1 VSALPSAE
9 GQILALLAAEAPEY
23 DIQYRVAELLE
34 GADGVDRARVA
45 ELARYAE
52 EIQAARADD
61 RRRARG
67 LTALSETA
75 ADLASH
81 RHVDELLTAICR
93 RARLLLATDVAYIT
107 LRDTQRGDTYVHTT
121 DGIVSE
127 TFRTM
132 RLANGLGL
140 GGLVAQTG
148 RPEATAD
155 YTRDDRL
162 AHSRDVDRRVSTEG
176 LRAIVAAPLK
186 RGNEIVGVL
195 LSGSREVRQFDP
207 TEVALFASLGTH
219 AAIALESARLIES
232 SQQTLA
238 DLERAHEALQRHAHH
253 VERVGDVYAELASVA
268 LEGGGIDDLLETVVR
283 RVPGRVDLH
292 DPTGEVLNS
301 CVSPA
306 WSDPSA
312 TWLQAQV
319 LAGPDKLGLVRL
331 RSSEDHAIAAELL
344 QRTASLVAG
353 ILLSQRAQ
361 TEAEHRHRS
370 ILLEELLAEHHTADA
385 DLQRR
390 AVRAGIPLDCE
401 LVVLVI
407 DLAESAKRWA
417 WMRAVQTAQ
426 RRKAIVGTVGGRIVA
441 IEPGPDATESRAVW
455 SAHLRGADEVAPTI
469 GAAGDAI
476 GAEGLRA
483 AYRDAVRALNLLLAL
498 GRTGTSATIA
508 ELGFFG
514 QMIGRAGPNELRT
527 FLDHALGPVI
537 DYDRQRG
544 ADLLTTLEAV
554 LSQGGHLAN
563 SARALGIHINTL
575 YQRLERLDQILGD
588 GWRESD
594 RRLELHLAVRLQ
606 ALEHQLERSD

>member
-1 VSALPSAE
+1 MAE
-9 GQILALLAAEAPEY
+9 SQILALLAADASEY
-23 DIQYRVAELLE
+23 DIAHSVAELVAS
-34 GADGVDRARVA
+34 ADDGERDRIAQ
-45 ELARYAE
+45 LGRYAA

-75 ADLASH
+75 ADLAGH
-81 RHVDELLTAICR
+81 RNVDELLTAICR

-107 LRDTQRGDTYVHTT
+107 LRDARRGDTYVHTT

-148 RPEATAD
+148 QPEATAD
-155 YTRDDRL
+155 YTRDERL
-162 AHSRDVDRRVSTEG
+162 AHSRDVDRRVVTEG
-176 LRAIVAAPLK
+176 LRAIVAAPLT
-186 RGNEIVGVL
+186 RGAEIIGVL

-207 TEVALFASLGTH
+207 TEVALFASLATH
-219 AAIALESARLIES
+219 AAIALENARLSEGS
-232 SQQTLA
+232 KRTLA

-253 VERVGDVYAELASVA
+253 VERVDDVYAELAGVA
-268 LEGGGIDDLLETVVR
+268 LDGGGIDDLLQGVVR
-283 RVPGRVDLH
+283 RVPGRVELH
-292 DPTGEVLNS
+292 DPSGRPLSSST
-301 CVSPA
+301 SPA

-312 TWLQAQV
+312 IWLQAPV
-319 LAGPDKLGLVRL
+319 LAGPDQLGLVRL
-331 RSSEDHAIAAELL
+331 RSSEDRPIATELL
-344 QRTASLVAG
+344 QRTASLIAG

-370 ILLEELLAEHHTADA
+370 ILLEELLAEHHTADPE
-385 DLQRR
+385 LHRR
-390 AVRAGIPLDCE
+390 AVRAGIPLDRE

-426 RRKAIVGTVGGRIVA
+426 RREAVVGTVGGRIVA
-441 IEPGPDATESRAVW
+441 IEPGPDATESRAAW
-455 SAHLRGADEVAPTI
+455 GTDLRGADGMAPTI

-476 GAEGLRA
+476 GAEGLRT

-514 QMIGRAGPNELRT
+514 TMIGHAGANDLRV
-527 FLDHALGPVI
+527 FLQRTLGPVI
-537 DYDRQRG
+537 EYDRERG

-563 SARALGIHINTL
+563 SARTLGIHINTL

-594 RRLELHLAVRLQ
+594 RRLELHLAVRLH
-606 ALEHQLERSD
+606 ALEHRLERPV